1 MRVSESRYSRDI
13 RRIDLARRLIRHR
26 VRTQWICAW
35 TGLSGERVRNLYH
48 SYSQTQ
54 PARHRAR
61 GPSPRRTFTL
71 LRSPR
76 LQNEAS
82 ALGGIAYRLGLIPA
96 QPVRNPEVVLA
107 GVDLGEQLCKAFE
120 LYHQVVPG
128 AGFTME
134 QFILLVFAL
143 AERKELDMALCES
156 CRGFLIVDCT
166 GTSQRR
172 CPTCRKT
179 LETEADEP
187 LADEAS
193 SDTVD
198 EPNEY
203 QQSLFD
209 SES

>member
-13 RRIDLARRLIRHR
+13 RRINLARRLIHHR

-35 TGLSGERVRNLYH
+35 TGLSAERVRNLYH

-61 GPSPRRTFTL
+61 GPTPKRPFYL

-82 ALGGIAYRLGLIPA
+82 AIGGIAYRLRIIPVE
-96 QPVRNPEVVLA
+96 PIPHPEVALA
-107 GVDLGEQLCKAFE
+107 GVDLGEQLCRAFE
-120 LYHQVVPG
+120 LYHRIVRG
-128 AGFTME
+128 ACFTME

-156 CRGFLIVDCT
+156 CRGFLIVDCSGAT
-166 GTSQRR
+166 QRR

-179 LETEADEP
+179 PEDELQLP
-187 LADEAS
+187 EIDDAG
-193 SDTVD
+193 
-198 EPNEY
+198 EPANAY
-203 QQSLFD
+203 QQRLL
-209 SES
+209 